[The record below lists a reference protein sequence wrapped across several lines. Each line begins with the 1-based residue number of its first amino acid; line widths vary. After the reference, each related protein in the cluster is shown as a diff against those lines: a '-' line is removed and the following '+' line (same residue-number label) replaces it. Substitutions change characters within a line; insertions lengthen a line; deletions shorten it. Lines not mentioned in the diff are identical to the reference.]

1 MGDLIVAGISGNKIL
16 PSADAKI
23 KTLMFPTY
31 SPADPSV
38 TSCYDCNT
46 GAVYVVPADKKFVIL
61 NYNCYASQQT
71 TALQI
76 LLIRGTTVNS
86 NAGATTLIINRADDD
101 QAQNNFGAD
110 VAIEVPA
117 NNYITVELNGTG
129 ADGFAGFTC
138 VGVEIDA

>member
-1 MGDLIVAGISGNKIL
+1 MAELIVAGISGNKIV
-16 PSADAKI
+16 PSADSKI

-31 SPADPSV
+31 SPTDPSF
-38 TSCYDCNT
+38 TSLFDCNT
-46 GAVYVVPADKKFVIL
+46 GAVFKVGADKKFIIL

-71 TALQI
+71 TALMI
-76 LLIRGTTVNS
+76 KIWRGTTQDS
-86 NAGATTLIINRADDD
+86 TAGATTLIINRADDD

-129 ADGFAGFTC
+129 ADGFSGCTM